1 MNKKGNPLT
10 EEKIDKEQLKQ
21 YTYRYHFDYISH
33 ELKDI
38 EAFIKSTDK
47 FLADNLESN
56 KKLSDEPDYANHR
69 LHPEVQFGSIFP
81 DILWRTTFL
90 HSYFRLE
97 SALDQVC
104 KNLQQTEDYKIGLA
118 DISGNGIF
126 RASVYLKKVCD
137 INKPFS
143 DNSWGKLNDYN
154 KLRNIFVH
162 GEPLVDRKKGVEL
175 ATRNEG
181 LLVAIIDFDK
191 LALRFSKEFNLK
203 ALQTID
209 IFFRILKEEMHK
221 KVNFKT
227 DPPASTKKSPKH

>member
-1 MNKKGNPLT
+1 M
-10 EEKIDKEQLKQ
+10 EEKIDKEQLKKF
-21 YTYRYHFDYISH
+21 TYHSHFDYISH

-38 EAFIKSTDK
+38 EAFIKSTDE
-47 FLADNLESN
+47 FLADKLQSN
-56 KKLSDEPDYANHR
+56 KKLSEEPEYTNHR
-69 LHPEVQFGSIFP
+69 FHPEIQFGSIFP

-104 KNLQQTEDYKIGLA
+104 KNIQQTENYKVGLSDVA
-118 DISGNGIF
+118 GNGIF

-137 INKPFS
+137 INEPFS

-181 LLVAIIDFDK
+181 LLVAIIDVDK
-191 LALRFSKEFNLK
+191 IALRFSKEFNLK
-203 ALQTID
+203 ALHTIES
-209 IFFRILKEEMHK
+209 FFQILKREMQK
-221 KVNFKT
+221 KITLDNEQK
-227 DPPASTKKSPKH
+227 

>member
-1 MNKKGNPLT
+1 M

-21 YTYRYHFDYISH
+21 FTYHYHFDYISH

-47 FLADNLESN
+47 FLADNLQNN
-56 KKLSDEPDYANHR
+56 KKLSDEPEHTNPR
-69 LHPEVQFGSIFP
+69 LHPEIQFGSIFP

-104 KNLQQTEDYKIGLA
+104 KNLQQTENYKVGLA
-118 DISGNGIF
+118 DIAGNGIF

-137 INKPFS
+137 ISKPFS
-143 DNSWGKLNDYN
+143 DNTWGKLNDYN

-162 GEPLVDRKKGVEL
+162 GEPMVDRKKGVEL

-191 LALRFSKEFNLK
+191 IALRFSKEFNLK
-203 ALQTID
+203 ALETID
-209 IFFRILKEEMHK
+209 IFFQILKKEMQK

-227 DPPASTKKSPKH
+227 NPPALTKKSPKR

>member
-1 MNKKGNPLT
+1 MV
-10 EEKIDKEQLKQ
+10 EKIDKEQLKQ
-21 YTYRYHFDYISH
+21 YTHRYHFDYIFY

-38 EAFIKSTDK
+38 EAFITSTDK
-47 FLADNLESN
+47 FLVDNLESN
-56 KKLSDEPDYANHR
+56 KNLSAGLEYTNHR

-104 KNLQQTEDYKIGLA
+104 KNLQQTENYKIGLT

-126 RASVYLKKVCD
+126 RASVYLKKVFG

-162 GEPLVDRKKGVEL
+162 GEPLVERKKGVEL
-175 ATRNEG
+175 ASRNEG
-181 LLVAIIDFDK
+181 LLIAIIDFDK

-203 ALQTID
+203 TLQTIEN
-209 IFFRILKEEMHK
+209 FF
-221 KVNFKT
+221 
-227 DPPASTKKSPKH
+227 KS

>member
-1 MNKKGNPLT
+1 M

-21 YTYRYHFDYISH
+21 FTYRYHFDYISH
-33 ELKDI
+33 ELNDI

-47 FLADNLESN
+47 FLADNLQN
-56 KKLSDEPDYANHR
+56 NTKLPDEAEQTNPR
-69 LHPEVQFGSIFP
+69 FHPEIQFGSIFP

-104 KNLQQTEDYKIGLA
+104 KNIQQAEDYKIGLS
-118 DISGNGIF
+118 DIAGNGIF

-137 INKPFS
+137 ISEPFS

-181 LLVAIIDFDK
+181 LLVSPIDFDK
-191 LALRFSKEFNLK
+191 IALRFSKEFNLK
-203 ALQTID
+203 ALRTID
-209 IFFRILKEEMHK
+209 SFFQILKKEVQK
-221 KVNFKT
+221 KLSK
-227 DPPASTKKSPKH
+227 P